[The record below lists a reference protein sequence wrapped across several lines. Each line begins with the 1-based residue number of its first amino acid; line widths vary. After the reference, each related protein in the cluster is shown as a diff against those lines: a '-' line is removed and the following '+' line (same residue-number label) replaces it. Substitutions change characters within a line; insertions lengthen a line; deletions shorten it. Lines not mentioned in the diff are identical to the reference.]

1 MCYTSAKGL
10 AIQTTYTNN
19 LPTQTNDV
27 MVNPENPD
35 SNPAPARIIFTE
47 EWVKMGHTLTSNVRQ
62 PIFHKSF
69 LGFIMGVCGMPSS
82 RYSSPAL

>member
-35 SNPAPARIIFTE
+35 SNPAAARIISTE
-47 EWVKMGHTLTSNVRQ
+47 EWGVACFKGMFPVTNFESGFTGLQRTSSV
-62 PIFHKSF
+62 
-69 LGFIMGVCGMPSS
+69 
-82 RYSSPAL
+82 